1 MSFRVKKGIGV
12 TPMKKGN
19 MESFCGGHFRLI
31 TKNFVIFFQNRAVIV
46 RVFGARVS
54 VSVTG

>member
-1 MSFRVKKGIGV
+1 MGHFVGA
-12 TPMKKGN
+12 
-19 MESFCGGHFRLI
+19 FCGGHFRSVM
-31 TKNFVIFFQNRAVIV
+31 KMFMVCFQNRAVIV